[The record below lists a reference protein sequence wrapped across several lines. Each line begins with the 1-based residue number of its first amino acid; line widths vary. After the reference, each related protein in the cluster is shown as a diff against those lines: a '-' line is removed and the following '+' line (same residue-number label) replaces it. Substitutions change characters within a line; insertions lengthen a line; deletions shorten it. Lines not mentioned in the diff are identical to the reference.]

1 MIQYL
6 AFIGGVFFVGVF
18 AGVIFVTLFKGSD

>member
-6 AFIGGVFFVGVF
+6 AFIGGVFLVGF
-18 AGVIFVTLFKGSD
+18 FCGVIFVTLFKGSD